1 VTAILQNPTS
11 PDAKGAAAKTPAQN
25 RRTNAQAVPVATP
38 QADETSTDA
47 VMPSNPTNSGKT
59 GDAPPAAG
67 VDAAAAKVQP
77 PALLPRPPIPAPPA
91 VTLLPPRAHH
101 ERSPLAWRARAYE
114 LANSSKPSG
123 FRLRHDFSAAAAET
137 FAAMSQAC
145 EQLGLPVDGV
155 SSAAKQLAVRPPESD
170 RILVLFVTEPNGAHN
185 CSVVAGIYP
194 DSKSFKT
201 AIIDTVIS
209 KTEAILN
216 EKGML

>member
-1 VTAILQNPTS
+1 VILRNPS
-11 PDAKGAAAKTPAQN
+11 PAAKGSAPKATVQTG
-25 RRTNAQAVPVATP
+25 RTNSQTNPAATP
-38 QADETSTDA
+38 GADETSTGA
-47 VMPSNPTNSGKT
+47 ALSPSATIGGKT
-59 GDAPPAAG
+59 GDGSTANADADAAG
-67 VDAAAAKVQP
+67 TKVLQP
-77 PALLPRPPIPAPPA
+77 PALLQRPPIPAPPA

-101 ERSPLAWRARAYE
+101 ERRPLAWRARAYE

-123 FRLRHDFSAAAAET
+123 FRLKHDFSATAAET
-137 FAAMSQAC
+137 FTAMSQAC
-145 EQLGLPVDGV
+145 EQLGLPLDGV
-155 SSAAKQLAVRPPESD
+155 SSAGKQLAVHPPESD

-201 AIIDTVIS
+201 TIIDTVIS